1 MLPEVLYSMILI
13 SRVFQRFAE
22 PREIRPHFV
31 FFVATLSLTG
41 FQVAL
46 TTGTTR

>member
-1 MLPEVLYSMILI
+1 MLPEVLYSMILF

-22 PREIRPHFV
+22 PREIRPRVV
-31 FFVATLSLTG
+31 FFVATLSSTG

-46 TTGTTR
+46 TTGKAR

>member
-1 MLPEVLYSMILI
+1 MLPEVLYSMILF

-22 PREIRPHFV
+22 PREIRPRFV
-31 FFVATLSLTG
+31 FFIATLSSTG

-46 TTGTTR
+46 TTGKTR

>member
-1 MLPEVLYSMILI
+1 MLPEVPYSMILF

-22 PREIRPHFV
+22 PREIRPRFV
-31 FFVATLSLTG
+31 LFVATLSSTG

-46 TTGTTR
+46 TTGKTH

>member
-1 MLPEVLYSMILI
+1 MLPKVLYSMILF

-22 PREIRPHFV
+22 LREIRPRFV
-31 FFVATLSLTG
+31 FFVATLSSTG

-46 TTGTTR
+46 TTGKTR